1 MHGNIPYMFEGCSS
15 PSITKGLQN
24 TVLRLTESNQ
34 THGKVKPMHL
44 NQEVAGGWE
53 GYLVPMN
60 LSTSPVQ
67 HLTSTIEEELCGKM

>member
-34 THGKVKPMHL
+34 THNFQISLLKPHSDYSDF
-44 NQEVAGGWE
+44 AA
-53 GYLVPMN
+53 
-60 LSTSPVQ
+60 TSD
-67 HLTSTIEEELCGKM
+67 